1 LNIYQRSNNP
11 KNVKNIVLKKV
22 KMKWSLPGGTA
33 AIRDKTFEGRRQRR
47 MKA

>member
-1 LNIYQRSNNP
+1 LNIYQTSNNP
-11 KNVKNIVLKKV
+11 KKCQKIVLKKV

-33 AIRDKTFEGRRQRR
+33 AIRDKTSEGRRQRR